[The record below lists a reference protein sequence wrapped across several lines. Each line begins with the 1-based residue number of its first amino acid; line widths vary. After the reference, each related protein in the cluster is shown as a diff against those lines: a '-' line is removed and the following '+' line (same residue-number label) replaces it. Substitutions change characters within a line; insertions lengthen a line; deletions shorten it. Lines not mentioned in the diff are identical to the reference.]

1 MLADRHS
8 APQLVQFDASN
19 ASVGAKSPFAASN
32 WPVRNAARID
42 SLHSQR
48 RKFTSEKP
56 GHNRSRCH
64 EPAPGRSLLLE
75 IEGVESGYGKLKIL
89 RGINMSVPN
98 GSMVALL
105 GGNGTGKS
113 TLLKAIS
120 GLLPVWAGKILF
132 DGEPIQNL
140 KPHEIVRRGLVQV
153 TQGKDSYP
161 GMTVEDNLKVGAFSR
176 SDKAGVRQDMERVY
190 ALFPRLKQRRKQM
203 SGTLSGGEVQMLVI
217 GRGLMARPKMIML
230 DEPSSALAP
239 KVVLD
244 IFRAINKIRKEMN
257 MTILLVEQNVRM
269 ALLLSDYG
277 YVIRDGVIHIEGKAS
292 EMIDDDNVRQS
303 YLGGTVADTD
313 VAALS

>member
-1 MLADRHS
+1 MLA
-8 APQLVQFDASN
+8 
-19 ASVGAKSPFAASN
+19 
-32 WPVRNAARID
+32 
-42 SLHSQR
+42 
-48 RKFTSEKP
+48 
-56 GHNRSRCH
+56 
-64 EPAPGRSLLLE
+64 
-75 IEGVESGYGKLKIL
+75 IEGVVSGYGKLKVL
-89 RGINMSVPN
+89 RGITMSVPN

-120 GLLPVWAGKILF
+120 GLIPVWAGKILF

-140 KPHEIVRRGLVQV
+140 KPHEIVRKGLVQV

-176 SDKAGVRQDMERVY
+176 SDKAGVRRDMERIY
-190 ALFPRLKQRRKQM
+190 ELFPRLKQRRKQM

-244 IFRAINKIRKEMN
+244 IFRAIHKIRKEMN

-269 ALLLSDYG
+269 ALLMSEYG

>member
-1 MLADRHS
+1 M
-8 APQLVQFDASN
+8 
-19 ASVGAKSPFAASN
+19 
-32 WPVRNAARID
+32 AR
-42 SLHSQR
+42 R
-48 RKFTSEKP
+48 E
-56 GHNRSRCH
+56 
-64 EPAPGRSLLLE
+64 EVVLE
-75 IEGVESGYGKLKIL
+75 IRAVESGYGKLKIL
-89 RGINMSVPN
+89 RGITMSVPN
-98 GSMVALL
+98 GSVVALL

-120 GLLPVWAGKILF
+120 GLIPVW
-132 DGEPIQNL
+132 DGEITFEGKPISNM

-176 SDKAGVRQDMERVY
+176 SDRAGVTEDMDLVFE
-190 ALFPRLKQRRKQM
+190 LFPRLKDRRKQI

-230 DEPSSALAP
+230 DEPSAALAP

-244 IFRAINKIRKEMN
+244 IFRVINRIRKDMN

-277 YVIRDGVIHIEGKAS
+277 YIIRDGVVHIEGKAA
-292 EMIDDDNVRQS
+292 ELIDNDSVRQS
-303 YLGGTVADTD
+303 YLGGTVADTN
-313 VAALS
+313 VAALT